1 MRVLVVDDSRV
12 VRTGL
17 AELIGDL
24 EFVDQIDEA
33 YDGVEALAAAVR
45 TPPQVVLLDLRMPR
59 LDGLE
64 VLRRLKR
71 SGSSPGSPPVVI
83 VLTNQPTAAYRERCL
98 AAGATDFLDKAHDFE
113 RIPALLRDLH
123 ASLG

>member
-17 AELIGDL
+17 TELIGDL

-45 TPPQVVLLDLRMPR
+45 SPPQVVLLDLRMPR

-64 VLRRLKR
+64 VLRRLQG
-71 SGSSPGSPPVVI
+71 SGSSPAVI
-83 VLTNQPTAAYRERCL
+83 VLTNQPTASHRERCL

-113 RIPALLRDLH
+113 RIPALLRELN